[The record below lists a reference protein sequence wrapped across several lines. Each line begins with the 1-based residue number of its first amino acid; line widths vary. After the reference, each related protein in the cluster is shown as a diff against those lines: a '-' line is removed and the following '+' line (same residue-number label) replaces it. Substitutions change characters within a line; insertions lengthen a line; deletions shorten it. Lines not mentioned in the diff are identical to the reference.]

1 MTLRNLSIFVKVC
14 ETENMTSAAKELYI
28 SQPAVSHAI
37 SELESEYDV
46 RLFER
51 LSNRLHLT
59 NEGRRLLTL
68 SRHILA
74 HSEDLSREMRGK
86 AGPRQLRLGGTL
98 TAGPYF
104 LIPMIT
110 AFQVRY
116 TDPELILVTHNTVEL
131 EHAILN
137 DELDVGVVEGRI
149 TAPELYTQ
157 PLVQDELVFVCGQDT
172 PWAELARRGRVAPA
186 DLTGQPFLMREKGS
200 GTQALFAQLAAQLEL
215 RPKVRAVF
223 NSIDGIKQGARAG
236 LGIGFLSHR
245 AVTEGEGLI
254 ILPMQG
260 GKLERTFSL
269 VWHRDKY
276 INSGMQRFLEFAREY
291 AQKDEG
297 MLSGK

>member
-14 ETENMTSAAKELYI
+14 ETENMTAAAKELYI

-37 SELESEYDV
+37 SELENEYSV

-51 LSNRLHLT
+51 FSNRLHLT
-59 NEGRRLLTL
+59 QEGRQLLTF

-74 HSEDLSREMRGK
+74 HSEEIAREMRGE

-104 LIPMIT
+104 LIPLIRT
-110 AFQVRY
+110 FEQRY
-116 TDPELILVTHNTVEL
+116 TDPELILHIHNTVEL

-137 DELDVGVVEGRI
+137 AELDVGVAEGRI
-149 TAPELYTQ
+149 TAPELNTV
-157 PLVQDELVFVCGQDT
+157 PLVRDELVFVCGHDT
-172 PWAELARRGRVAPA
+172 PWAQLARQGALSPV
-186 DLTGQPFLMREKGS
+186 DLAGQPFLMREKGS
-200 GTQALFAQLAAQLEL
+200 GTQALFTQLAAQLEL
-215 RPKVRAVF
+215 HPRVKAVF

-236 LGIGFLSHR
+236 LGIGFLSRR
-245 AVTEGEGLI
+245 AVTEQDGLL
-254 ILPMQG
+254 ILPLEG

-276 INSGMQRFLEFAREY
+276 ISEGLHTFLDFVRGY
-291 AQKDEG
+291 ASAEDT
-297 MLSGK
+297 SASPV